1 MKLST
6 LIPGS
11 QEYSGLQSCS
21 SLSFDPTKDLALPP
35 GSLLNA
41 PALIENEEDEE
52 ESFKLSPKPDFLE
65 LEEDPKQ
72 SNETSPE
79 TKHRSRSK
87 SKKSHSKR
95 KNPGRHHSQD
105 GITGSD
111 LFAMFESLQED
122 EVKPKKEKSK
132 SKSSQKKK
140 DTLEAKTYHD
150 KKSSGSK
157 RKTPKRHHSHEA
169 TSGSDLFAMF
179 DTLQEEQE
187 SGKTE
192 LLSSS
197 SPYDEKKDPLSS
209 VSAHGRKHP
218 REKPRVPR
226 RMNLTRSA
234 STRSFAHRDKTQRRN
249 SLNSGVVD
257 PLESAA
263 HDEKTNEI
271 LNRVQRRRGSCG
283 EGSNGLVKQ
292 PQRAMSMRNLFRQQS
307 RRSVSTED
315 TKANTLSKN
324 TSSFSSLGSVDVFS
338 SDDESE
344 EKMENYVF
352 SVEAQDSNKSF
363 LQLGFASVPE

>member
-21 SLSFDPTKDLALPP
+21 SLSFDPTKDLALPS
-35 GSLLNA
+35 GSLLND
-41 PALIENEEDEE
+41 PSLIENEEDEE
-52 ESFKLSPKPDFLE
+52 ESLKLSPKPDILE
-65 LEEDPKQ
+65 LEEYPKQ
-72 SNETSPE
+72 SNETSAE

-87 SKKSHSKR
+87 AKKSHSKR
-95 KNPGRHHSQD
+95 KNPGRHHSHD
-105 GITGSD
+105 GTTGSD

-122 EVKPKKEKSK
+122 EEKPKKEKPK
-132 SKSSQKKK
+132 PKSSQKKK
-140 DTLEAKTYHD
+140 D
-150 KKSSGSK
+150 SSGSK

-179 DTLQEEQE
+179 DTLQEDQE

-197 SPYDEKKDPLSS
+197 SPYDKKKDPLSS

-307 RRSVSTED
+307 RRSVSTEE
-315 TKANTLSKN
+315 TKAITKN